1 MTSASPDP
9 STTPVGD
16 SAAGGA
22 IPDTRS
28 SRTSLGLRRA
38 SPAVRVIIAVAAII
52 AAAALTLAFRSD
64 IRLSPFV
71 FFYASVAVAA
81 AYCGL
86 AGGAAATIV
95 GLFVVDY
102 YFVPPTGV
110 FGAPTTSDIVSVAAF
125 VGVAIMVTG
134 FAAWS
139 GRARRMAEDV
149 ATSLKQRTND
159 LETRQLEMENLAA
172 ELEQLNVEA
181 EMATEDATEAR
192 NAAQAS
198 EERFRL
204 LDEASRVLASS
215 LDYQAT
221 ISTVARLAVPN
232 FADWCAVD
240 VLEDGEL
247 KRLALEHADP
257 AKLRRA
263 REIAEQFPPSRDGTS
278 GVTKVIRT
286 GEPEFLPNISDD
298 MLASMTRNDE
308 HLAAIRE
315 LGVRSVI
322 IVPMTAR
329 GQTLGAITLV
339 GSRPDREFGE
349 SALSLA
355 RGLGRRAAIAI
366 DNARLY
372 RAALVANEAKAN
384 FLATMSHELRTP
396 LAAVIGYEELLVEGI
411 AGSVNDAQRQQLER
425 IKASAMRLLSLIDEI
440 LLFARIEAGREE
452 VRIEPV
458 DAKRVVD
465 DAIAFIT
472 PSVADRKELEVEAE
486 PVDPTIALQTDPGK
500 LRRMLFNLLENA
512 VKFTRSGRIAVR
524 VRRHGELIDFEVQ
537 DTGIGVS
544 REHQRLIFDPFWQVT
559 QSTTRAAGGSGLGL
573 SVTRR
578 LAELLGGTVGVESE
592 PGKGSTFRITL
603 PRALRLVNADTDGSA
618 RSVPASGNEAPARP

>member
-1 MTSASPDP
+1 MR
-9 STTPVGD
+9 VG
-16 SAAGGA
+16 
-22 IPDTRS
+22 P
-28 SRTSLGLRRA
+28 RRA
-38 SPAVRVIIAVAAII
+38 SPAVRVAI
-52 AAAALTLAFRSD
+52 AAAALLAAVVLTLALRAD
-64 IRLSPFV
+64 IRLAPFV

-81 AYCGL
+81 AYCGV
-86 AGGAAATIV
+86 AGGAVATLV
-95 GLFVVDY
+95 GLLVVDY
-102 YFVPPTGV
+102 YYIPPTGV
-110 FGAPTTSDIVSVAAF
+110 FGLAATSDVVAVAAF
-125 VGVAIMVTG
+125 VGVAIIVTG
-134 FAAWS
+134 LAAWS
-139 GRARRMAEDV
+139 GRARRVAEKT
-149 ATSLKQRTND
+149 AAKLEERTNE

-198 EERFRL
+198 EERLRL

-257 AKLRRA
+257 AKLHRA
-263 REIAEQFPPSRDGTS
+263 REIAEQFPPSHDGTT

-286 GEPEFLPNISDD
+286 GEPEFLPNISDE
-298 MLASMTRNDE
+298 MLASMARSE
-308 HLAAIRE
+308 QHLAAVRE
-315 LGVRSVI
+315 LGINSVI

-349 SALSLA
+349 TALSLA
-355 RGLGRRAAIAI
+355 RALGRRAAIAI

-465 DAIAFIT
+465 DAIAFVT
-472 PSVADRKELEVEAE
+472 PSVADRKDLKVEAE
-486 PVDPTIALQTDPGK
+486 PVDPSIALQTDPGK

-544 REHQRLIFDPFWQVT
+544 RENQRLIFDPFWQVT

-603 PRALRLVNADTDGSA
+603 PRALRLVNAETDGGEQSA
-618 RSVPASGNEAPARP
+618 PASGSERPARP

>member
-1 MTSASPDP
+1 MTSDP
-9 STTPVGD
+9 PVPSAPSAGD
-16 SAAGGA
+16 SAARNAVPG
-22 IPDTRS
+22 PSKPRRS
-28 SRTSLGLRRA
+28 VGPRTVPPL
-38 SPAVRVIIAVAAII
+38 VRVGVAA
-52 AAAALTLAFRSD
+52 AAVLAAVALTLALRAD
-64 IRLSPFV
+64 IRFAPFV
-71 FFYASVAVAA
+71 FFYAGIVVAA
-81 AYCGL
+81 AYCGI
-86 AGGAAATIV
+86 AGGAVATIV
-95 GLFVVDY
+95 GLVVVDY
-102 YFVPPTGV
+102 YFIPPTGV
-110 FGAPTTSDIVSVAAF
+110 LGLSTTSDIVSVAAF
-125 VGVAIMVTG
+125 VGVAIIITG
-134 FAAWS
+134 LAAWS
-139 GRARRMAEDV
+139 RRGRRMVEDSAARLIERTAE
-149 ATSLKQRTND
+149 
-159 LETRQLEMENLAA
+159 LEARQLEMESLAT

-181 EMATEDATEAR
+181 ETATEDATEAR

-198 EERFRL
+198 EERLRL
-204 LDEASRVLASS
+204 LDEASQVLASS

-221 ISTVARLAVPN
+221 IATVARLAVPN

-247 KRLALEHADP
+247 KRLALEHVDP
-257 AKLRRA
+257 AKLHRA
-263 REIAEQFPPSRDGTS
+263 REIAEQFPPSRDGAT
-278 GVTKVIRT
+278 GVTKVIRS
-286 GEPEFLPNISDD
+286 GEPEFLPNISDE
-298 MLASMTRNDE
+298 MLASMARSKE
-308 HLAAIRE
+308 HLEAVRE
-315 LGVRSVI
+315 LGINSVI

-349 SALSLA
+349 SALALA
-355 RGLGRRAAIAI
+355 RDLGRRAAIAV

-396 LAAVIGYEELLVEGI
+396 LAAVIGYEELLAEGI

-440 LLFARIEAGREE
+440 LLFARVEAGREE

-458 DAKRVVD
+458 DPKRVID
-465 DAIAFIT
+465 DAIAFIA
-472 PSVADRKELEVEAE
+472 PSVADRKDLKIEAE
-486 PVDPTIALQTDPGK
+486 PVDPGTELQTDPGK
-500 LRRMLFNLLENA
+500 LRQMLFNLLENA
-512 VKFTRSGRIAVR
+512 VKFTHSGRIAVR

-544 REHQRLIFDPFWQVT
+544 RENQRLIFDPFWQVT

-603 PRALRLVNADTDGSA
+603 PRALRLVSAETDGGA
-618 RSVPASGNEAPARP
+618 PTERIAGAETPARQ